1 MSLNIFSTRIETC
14 ANTMREQMQI
24 FNLSLKADYTCKL
37 VNTQNSIRYMHITE
51 FRSLH
56 LWRVASRKKSRN

>member
-1 MSLNIFSTRIETC
+1 MSLNIFSIRIETC
-14 ANTMREQMQI
+14 ANMREQMQI
-24 FNLSLKADYTCKL
+24 FNFSLKADYTCKL
-37 VNTQNSIRYMHITE
+37 VNTQNSIRYMHIIE

>member
-1 MSLNIFSTRIETC
+1 MSLNIFSIRIETC
-14 ANTMREQMQI
+14 ANMREQMQI
-24 FNLSLKADYTCKL
+24 FNFSLKADYTCKL

>member
-1 MSLNIFSTRIETC
+1 MSLNIFSIRIETC
-14 ANTMREQMQI
+14 ANMREQMQI
-24 FNLSLKADYTCKL
+24 FNFSLKADYTCKL
-37 VNTQNSIRYMHITE
+37 VNTQNFIRHMRITE

>member
-1 MSLNIFSTRIETC
+1 MSLNIFSIRIETC
-14 ANTMREQMQI
+14 ANMREQMQT
-24 FNLSLKADYTCKL
+24 FNFSLKADYTYKL

-56 LWRVASRKKSRN
+56 PWRVASRKKSRN